1 MSEFDN
7 FGIIFKN
14 TIVTIIIIIL
24 ILCFLPTCTYIY
36 SFFTCIEEEKLVN
49 EFITT
54 PIKIEMDHNTF
65 KNIYLLCNYI
75 PYKRIKRCTEFNPGD
90 EELKNYNTFVVHAY
104 NIQKK
109 FDKIK
114 KECEGH
120 FYNDIKKNSDKEI
133 QKNKD
138 LRLEKEDKLLQIYL
152 GNEPKNNE
160 LMFKY
165 LKGIFSVL
173 NNLGQFGKD
182 LGKMLLKIIGF
193 FVPVVAAGFGN
204 HVFVG
209 FIILVFIIFMILYFV
224 KLRNTNSITT
234 PPPNANPNTVT
245 KSSFSWFNGDSIWS
259 EFSETYKYYDNMMNT
274 FKIDLSEYTGGIF
287 STDDNTEGGVG
298 ANANNANT
306 KGNTIL
312 NRKIHDGGKRYDNL
326 SYIKLSD
333 LDLTEEEKTK
343 LKVYLPIDI
352 ETDKYYNIYLPEE
365 KFKFDNY
372 PSIVKWKVE
381 TSLKNPKEKI
391 WKIDCRE
398 IDKIKDT
405 EIPAF
410 INDVNDKEKCVI
422 NINGLETANAD
433 AIQDIDQ
440 FIYTTEKIK

>member
-24 ILCFLPTCTYIY
+24 ILCFIPTCTYIY
-36 SFFTCIEEEKLVN
+36 GIFKYKNEDKLLN

-54 PIKIEMDHNTF
+54 PIKIDMEHNTF
-65 KNIYLLCNYI
+65 ENIYLLCNYI
-75 PYKRIKRCTEFNPGD
+75 PYKRIKRCTEYKPGD
-90 EELKNYNTFVVHAY
+90 EDLKNYNTFIVHAY

-120 FYNDIKKNSDKEI
+120 FYNDIKKNSDIAI

-138 LRLEKEDKLLQIYL
+138 LRLEKEDRILQTYL

-173 NNLGQFGKD
+173 NCLGDFGKD
-182 LGKMLLKIIGF
+182 LAKLLVKIVGF
-193 FVPVVAAGFGN
+193 FVPVAAAGFGN
-204 HVFVG
+204 HVLVG
-209 FIILVFIIFMILYFV
+209 FFILVFIIFMILYFV
-224 KLRNTNSITT
+224 KLRNTNSVTT
-234 PPPNANPNTVT
+234 PTVNPNPNTVT

-274 FKIDLSEYTGGIF
+274 FSFNFDEYTGGIF
-287 STDDNTEGGVG
+287 STDDNTEGGAG
-298 ANANNANT
+298 AKNGNT
-306 KGNTIL
+306 KSLTI
-312 NRKIHDGGKRYDNL
+312 NRGVQDEGKRYDNL
-326 SYIKLSD
+326 SYIKLWN
-333 LDLTEEEKTK
+333 LGLTEG
-343 LKVYLPIDI
+343 LPINI
-352 ETDKYYNIYLPEE
+352 KENEYYNIYLPEE
-365 KFKFDNY
+365 KFKFENY
-372 PSIVKWKVE
+372 PSSIVKWKVE

-391 WKIDCRE
+391 WKINCSE
-398 IDKIKDT
+398 IDKIKNT
-405 EIPAF
+405 AIPAF

-422 NINGLETANAD
+422 NINGLETANTD
-433 AIQDIDQ
+433 AIKDNDQ